1 MAVLQTIRKRSG
13 LLLLAIGFALLAFVV
28 QDLFTKGFKSQSK
41 DVGSI
46 NGKDISFDEFRIKVA
61 NAEKNGQNGQP
72 VTQIQA
78 ANQMWD
84 QEVAIALISDQFE
97 KAGIR
102 TSENNII
109 EIFKKD
115 PNIGQNPAFLNQLGK
130 FDLAKFKE
138 FFKNNPEQAKAFEDR
153 QKDAEINAKYQVYS
167 TMVKAGLYAT
177 NADGKFKYKLE
188 ADKINFDYVSVLYS
202 TIKDSDVKISDADIL
217 DYMKKNEKKFKSEET
232 REIEYVLIENKP
244 SVKDEA
250 EMKAK
255 INGLLTGSVVYNKG
269 TGVNDTLPSFK
280 SATNVSEFIAENSDK
295 PYDSTYIAKQDLP
308 AEHADKLFALPAGEI
323 YGPYINGNYYCLS
336 KAMGKKAGDKVKS
349 SHILISWVGAE
360 RAAPKEKRTK
370 EQAKVKADALLAQAV
385 ANPAMFQMLAFTNS
399 EDPSVQQNGGDMGYI
414 SRETNFAKGFKDF
427 VFNNPVGKIGIA
439 ETEFGYHI
447 INVTDKQDAI
457 RLATV
462 AQKIEPSEVTNNE
475 IYTKATKFEM
485 DANSNKDFAAVAKAA
500 KLTVNPAVKAKA
512 MEEAF
517 GAAGNQRQII
527 KWAYTSDTNVG
538 DVKRFEVVNVGNIIA
553 RLKKINEKGLMTV
566 EDAKPSVEGI
576 LKNKKKAEKI
586 IAKMKGTSL
595 EAIAAANAT
604 TVQNAPAAAV
614 ENSVLANVG
623 AEPKVV
629 GAAFGTP
636 ANKISAPIEGNS
648 GVYIVKAKAVTKAP
662 KLPKYDDYVAK
673 LKAAN
678 AQSAGRV
685 FPALKNDAKI
695 DDNRLEFY

>member
-61 NAEKNGQNGQP
+61 NTEKNGQNGQP
-72 VTQIQA
+72 MTQIQA

-84 QEVAIALISDQFE
+84 QEVAIALISEQFE

-138 FFKNNPEQAKAFEDR
+138 YFKNNPEQAKAFEDR

-167 TMVKAGLYAT
+167 SMIKAGLYAT

-202 TIKDSDVKISDADIL
+202 TVKDSDVKVTDADIL
-217 DYMKKNEKKFKSEET
+217 DYMKKNEKKFKAEET
-232 REIEYVLIENKP
+232 REIEYVLIEDKP
-244 SVKDEA
+244 SVSDET
-250 EMKAK
+250 EMKSK
-255 INGLLTGSVVYNKG
+255 INGLLVGSVVYNKE
-269 TGVNDTLPSFK
+269 TGVNDTIPSFK
-280 SATNVSEFIAENSDK
+280 TANNVAEFIAENSDK
-295 PYDSTYIAKQDLP
+295 PYDSTFIAKQDLP

-323 YGPYINGNYYCLS
+323 YGPYINGKYYCLS
-336 KAMGKKAGDKVKS
+336 KFMGRKAGAKTKA
-349 SHILISWVGAE
+349 SHILISWEGTKV
-360 RAAPKEKRTK
+360 PNKKEKRTK
-370 EQAKVKADALLAQAV
+370 EQAKAKADILLAQAL
-385 ANPAMFQMLAFTNS
+385 ANPGSFMMLALTNS
-399 EDPSVQQNGGDMGYI
+399 DDSSAQQGGDLGY
-414 SRETNFAKGFKDF
+414 FAPGQMVKPFNDF
-427 VFNNPVGKIGIA
+427 AFNNPVGKIGLV
-439 ETEFGYHI
+439 ESEFGYHI

-462 AQKIEPSEVTNNE
+462 AQKIEPSETTTNE
-475 IYTKATKFEM
+475 LYTKATKFEM
-485 DANSNKDFAAVAKAA
+485 DANNNKDFATVAKAA
-500 KLTVNPAVKAKA
+500 KLTVNPVVKAKA

-527 KWAYTSDTNVG
+527 KWAYTSGTNLG
-538 DVKRFEVVNVGNIIA
+538 DVKRFEVVNLGNVIA

-576 LKNKKKAEKI
+576 IKNKKKAEKI

-595 EAIAAANAT
+595 EAIAKANAT
-604 TVQNAPAAAV
+604 TVQNAPAASV

-636 ANKISAPIEGNS
+636 ANKVSAAVEGNS
-648 GVYIVKAKAVTKAP
+648 GVYVVKAKAVTKAP
-662 KLPKYDDYVAK
+662 KLPKYDDYVSK
-673 LKAAN
+673 IKSAN
-678 AQSAGRV
+678 AQAAGRV

>member
-1 MAVLQTIRKRSG
+1 MAVLQKIRKRSG

-46 NGKDISFDEFRIKVA
+46 NGKDISFDQFRIKVA
-61 NAEKNGQNGQP
+61 NLEKSGQNGQP
-72 VTQIQA
+72 MTQTQA
-78 ANQMWD
+78 ANQVWD
-84 QEVAIALISDQFE
+84 QEVAIALISEQFE

-109 EIFKKD
+109 ETFKKD

-138 FFKNNPEQAKAFEDR
+138 YFKNNPEQAKAFEDR
-153 QKDAEINAKYQVYS
+153 QKDAEINSKFQIYS
-167 TMVKAGLYAT
+167 AMIKGGMYAT
-177 NADGKFKYKLE
+177 NADGQFKYKLE

-202 TIKDSDVKISDADIL
+202 TVKDSDVKVTDADIL
-217 DYMKKNEKKFKSEET
+217 EYIKKNEKKYKAEET
-232 REIEYVLIENKP
+232 REIEYVLIEDKP
-244 SVKDEA
+244 SAKDEE

-255 INGLLTGSVVYNKG
+255 INGLLSGSVEFKDGKY
-269 TGVNDTLPSFK
+269 DTIPSFR
-280 SATNVSEFIAENSDK
+280 SATDVAEFVNANSDK
-295 PYDSTYIAKQDLP
+295 PYDSTYVTKQNLP

-336 KAMGKKAGDKVKS
+336 KVMGRKAGDQVKS

-370 EQAKVKADALLAQAV
+370 EQAKVKAEEILKQAL
-385 ANPAMFQMLAFTNS
+385 ANPGMFQMLAFTNS
-399 EDPSVQQNGGDMGYI
+399 EDPSVQQNAGDMGFI
-414 SRETNFAKGFKDF
+414 SKETGFAKGYKDF
-427 VFNNPVGKIGIA
+427 VFANPVGKIGIA

-447 INVTDKQDAI
+447 INITDKQDAI

-462 AQKIEPSEVTNNE
+462 SQKIEPSETTSNE
-475 IYTKATKFEM
+475 LYTKATQFEM
-485 DANSNKDFAAVAKAA
+485 DAQSKDFAATAKAV
-500 KLTVNPAVKAKA
+500 KLTVNPAIKAKA
-512 MEEAF
+512 MDEAF

-566 EDAKPSVEGI
+566 EDAKPMVEGI
-576 LKNKKKAEKI
+576 IKNKKKAEKI
-586 IAKMKGTSL
+586 IAKMKGTTL
-595 EAIAAANAT
+595 EAIASSNAT
-604 TVQNAPAAAV
+604 TVQNAPAASV

-629 GAAFGTP
+629 GAAFGT
-636 ANKISAPIEGNS
+636 AVNKVSAPVEGNS
-648 GVYIVKAKAVTKAP
+648 GVFVVKTKSVTKAP
-662 KLPKYDDYVAK
+662 KLPKYDDYVNK
-673 LKAAN
+673 VKAAN

-695 DDNRLEFY
+695 EDNRLEFY

>member
-1 MAVLQTIRKRSG
+1 MAVLQKIRKRSG

-46 NGKDISFDEFRIKVA
+46 NGKDISFDQFRIKVA

-72 VTQIQA
+72 VSQIQA

-84 QEVAIALISDQFE
+84 QEVAIALISEQFE

-102 TSENNII
+102 ISDNNII

-130 FDLAKFKE
+130 FDLTKFKE
-138 FFKNNPEQAKAFEDR
+138 FFKNNPDQAKAFEDR
-153 QKDAEINAKYQVYS
+153 QTDAEINAKYQVYS
-167 TMVKAGLYAT
+167 TMIKAGLYAT

-202 TIKDSDVKISDADIL
+202 TVKDSGVKVTDADIL

-232 REIEYVLIENKP
+232 REIEYVLIEDKP
-244 SVKDEA
+244 SLKDEA

-255 INGLLTGSVVYNKG
+255 INGLLVGSVVYNKE
-269 TGVNDTLPSFK
+269 TAVNDTLPSFK
-280 SATNVSEFIAENSDK
+280 AAANVAEFVAENSDK
-295 PYDSTYIAKQDLP
+295 PYDSTYVSKQDLP

-323 YGPYINGNYYCLS
+323 YGPYINGKYYCLS
-336 KAMGKKAGDKVKS
+336 KAMGRKAGAKAKA
-349 SHILISWVGAE
+349 SHILISWEGTKV
-360 RAAPKEKRTK
+360 PNKKEKRTK
-370 EQAKVKADALLAQAV
+370 EQAKAKADILLAQAL
-385 ANPAMFQMLAFTNS
+385 ANPGSFMMLALTNS
-399 EDPSVQQNGGDMGYI
+399 DDSSAQQGGDLGY
-414 SRETNFAKGFKDF
+414 FAPGQMVKPFNDF
-427 VFNNPVGKIGIA
+427 VFNNPVGKIGLV
-439 ETEFGYHI
+439 ESEFGYHI

-462 AQKIEPSEVTNNE
+462 AQKIEPSEATINE

-512 MEEAF
+512 MDEAF
-517 GAAGNQRQII
+517 GTAGNQRQII

-538 DVKRFEVVNVGNIIA
+538 DVKRFEVVNVGNVIA

-586 IAKMKGTSL
+586 IAKMKGSSL
-595 EAIAAANAT
+595 ESIAAANAT
-604 TVQNAPAAAV
+604 TVQNAPAASV

-636 ANKISAPIEGNS
+636 TNKLSATVEGNS
-648 GVYIVKAKAVTKAP
+648 GVYVVKTKSLTKAP
-662 KLPKYDDYVAK
+662 KLPKYDEYVAK

-678 AQSAGRV
+678 AQAAGRV

>member
-1 MAVLQTIRKRSG
+1 MAVLQKIRKRSG

-46 NGKDISFDEFRIKVA
+46 NGKDISFDQFRIKVA
-61 NAEKNGQNGQP
+61 NVEKSGQNGQP
-72 VTQIQA
+72 MTQTQA
-78 ANQMWD
+78 ANQVWD
-84 QEVAIALISDQFE
+84 QEVAIALISEQFE

-109 EIFKKD
+109 ETFKKD

-138 FFKNNPEQAKAFEDR
+138 YFKNNPEQAKAFEDR
-153 QKDAEINAKYQVYS
+153 QKDAEINSKFQIYS
-167 TMVKAGLYAT
+167 AMIKGGMYAT
-177 NADGKFKYKLE
+177 KADGEFKYKLE
-188 ADKINFDYVSVLYS
+188 ADKVNFDYVSVLYS
-202 TIKDSDVKISDADIL
+202 TVKDSDVKVTDADIL
-217 DYMKKNEKKFKSEET
+217 EYMKKNEKKYKAEET
-232 REIEYVLIENKP
+232 REIEYVLIEDKP
-244 SVKDEA
+244 SAKDEE

-255 INGLLTGSVVYNKG
+255 INGLLSGSVVYNAETK
-269 TGVNDTLPSFK
+269 TNDTLPSFRT
-280 SATNVSEFIAENSDK
+280 ATNVAEFVGANSDR
-295 PYDSTYIAKQDLP
+295 PYDSTYVTKQNLP

-323 YGPYINGNYYCLS
+323 YGPYIDGKYYCLS
-336 KAMGKKAGDKVKS
+336 KVMGRKAGDQVKS

-370 EQAKVKADALLAQAV
+370 EQAKVKAEELLKQAL
-385 ANPAMFQMLAFTNS
+385 ANPGMFQMLAFTNS
-399 EDPSVQQNGGDMGYI
+399 EDPSVQQNGGDMGFI
-414 SRETNFAKGFKDF
+414 SKDTGFAKGYKDF
-427 VFNNPVGKIGIA
+427 VFSNPVGKIGIA

-447 INVTDKQDAI
+447 INITDKQDAI

-462 AQKIEPSEVTNNE
+462 AQKIEPSEATSNE
-475 IYTKATKFEM
+475 LYTKATQFEM
-485 DANSNKDFAAVAKAA
+485 DAQSKDFAATAKAA
-500 KLTVNPAVKAKA
+500 KLTVNPAIKAKA
-512 MEEAF
+512 MDEAF

-538 DVKRFEVVNVGNIIA
+538 DVKRFEIVNVGNVIA

-566 EDAKPSVEGI
+566 EDAKPMVEGI
-576 LKNKKKAEKI
+576 IKNKKKAEKI
-586 IAKMKGTSL
+586 IAKMKGATL
-595 EAIAAANAT
+595 EAIAASNAT
-604 TVQNAPAAAV
+604 TVQNAPAASV

-629 GAAFGTP
+629 GAAFGT
-636 ANKISAPIEGNS
+636 AVNKVSAPVEGNS
-648 GVYIVKAKAVTKAP
+648 GVYVVKTKSVTKAP
-662 KLPKYDDYVAK
+662 KLPKYDDYVNK
-673 LKAAN
+673 VKAAN

>member
-1 MAVLQTIRKRSG
+1 MAVLQKIRKRSG

-28 QDLFTKGFKSQSK
+28 QDLFTKGFKSQSN

-46 NGKDISFDEFRIKVA
+46 NGKDISFEDFRVKVA
-61 NAEKNGQNGQP
+61 NVEKSGQNGQP
-72 VTQIQA
+72 MTQTQA
-78 ANQMWD
+78 ANQVWD
-84 QEVAIALISDQFE
+84 QEVAIALISEQFE

-109 EIFKKD
+109 ETFKKD

-138 FFKNNPEQAKAFEDR
+138 YFKNNPEQAKAFEDR
-153 QKDAEINAKYQVYS
+153 QKDAEINSKFQIYS
-167 TMVKAGLYAT
+167 AMIKGGMYAT
-177 NADGKFKYKLE
+177 NADGQFKYKLE

-202 TIKDSDVKISDADIL
+202 TVKDSDVKVTDADIL
-217 DYMKKNEKKFKSEET
+217 EYIKKNEKKYKAEET
-232 REIEYVLIENKP
+232 REIEYVLIEDKP
-244 SVKDEA
+244 SAKDEE

-255 INGLLTGSVVYNKG
+255 INGLLSGSVVYNAETK
-269 TGVNDTLPSFK
+269 TNDTLPSFR
-280 SATNVSEFIAENSDK
+280 SATNVADFVNANSDK
-295 PYDSTYIAKQDLP
+295 PYDSTYVTKQNLP
-308 AEHADKLFALPAGEI
+308 SEHADKLFALPAGEI

-336 KAMGKKAGDKVKS
+336 KVMGRKAGDQVKS

-370 EQAKVKADALLAQAV
+370 EEAKVKAEEILKQAL
-385 ANPAMFQMLAFTNS
+385 ANPGMFQMLAFTNS
-399 EDPSVQQNGGDMGYI
+399 EDPSVQQNAGDMGFI
-414 SRETNFAKGFKDF
+414 SKDTGFAKGYKDF
-427 VFNNPVGKIGIA
+427 VFGNPVGKIGIA

-447 INVTDKQDAI
+447 INITDKQDAI

-462 AQKIEPSEVTNNE
+462 SQKIEPSETTSNE
-475 IYTKATKFEM
+475 LYTKATQFEM
-485 DANSNKDFAAVAKAA
+485 DAQSKDFAATAKAA
-500 KLTVNPAVKAKA
+500 KLTVNPAIKAKA
-512 MEEAF
+512 MDEAF

-566 EDAKPSVEGI
+566 EDAKPMVEGI
-576 LKNKKKAEKI
+576 IKNKKKAEKI
-586 IAKMKGTSL
+586 IAKMKGTTL
-595 EAIAAANAT
+595 EAIASSNAT
-604 TVQNAPAAAV
+604 TVQNAPAASV

-629 GAAFGTP
+629 GAAFGT
-636 ANKISAPIEGNS
+636 AVNKVSAPVEGNS
-648 GVYIVKAKAVTKAP
+648 GVFVVKTKSVTKAP
-662 KLPKYDDYVAK
+662 KLPKYDDYVNK
-673 LKAAN
+673 VKAAN

-695 DDNRLEFY
+695 EDNRLEFY

>member
-1 MAVLQTIRKRSG
+1 MAVLQKIRQRSG

-41 DVGSI
+41 DVGTI
-46 NGKDISFDEFRIKVA
+46 NGKDISFEEFRIKVA
-61 NAEKNGQNGQP
+61 NAEKSGQNGQP
-72 VTQIQA
+72 ISQIQA

-138 FFKNNPEQAKAFEDR
+138 FFKSNPEQAKAFQDR
-153 QKDAEINAKYQVYS
+153 QTDAEINAKYQVYS
-167 TMVKAGLYAT
+167 TMIKAGLYAT

-202 TIKDSDVKISDADIL
+202 TVKDSDVKVTDADIL
-217 DYMKKNEKKFKSEET
+217 EYMKKNEKRFKSEET
-232 REIEYVLIENKP
+232 REIEYVLIEDKP
-244 SVKDEA
+244 SASDEA

-255 INGLLTGSVVYNKG
+255 INGLLAGSVVYNKE

-280 SATNVSEFIAENSDK
+280 AAANVAEFVGENSDK
-295 PYDSTYIAKQDLP
+295 PYDSTYVSKQELP
-308 AEHADKLFALPAGEI
+308 AEHADNLFALPAGEI

-336 KAMGKKAGDKVKS
+336 KAMGRKAGAKAKA
-349 SHILISWVGAE
+349 SHVLISWEGTKV
-360 RAAPKEKRTK
+360 PSKKEKRTK
-370 EQAKVKADALLAQAV
+370 EQAKAKADILLAQAL
-385 ANPAMFQMLAFTNS
+385 ANPSSFMMLALTNS
-399 EDPSVQQNGGDMGYI
+399 DDSSAQQGGDLGY
-414 SRETNFAKGFKDF
+414 FAPGQMVKPFNDF
-427 VFNNPVGKIGIA
+427 VFNSPVGKIGLV

-462 AQKIEPSEVTNNE
+462 AQKIEPSEVTTNE

-512 MEEAF
+512 MDEAF
-517 GAAGNQRQII
+517 GVVGNQRQIV
-527 KWAYTSDTNVG
+527 KWAYTSDTNIG
-538 DVKRFEVVNVGNIIA
+538 DVKRFEVVNVGNVIA

-586 IAKMKGTSL
+586 IAKMKGASL
-595 EAIAAANAT
+595 ETIAAANAT
-604 TVQNAPAAAV
+604 TVQNAPAASV

-636 ANKISAPIEGNS
+636 ANKVSAPIEGNS
-648 GVYIVKAKAVTKAP
+648 GVYVVKAKSLTKAP

-678 AQSAGRV
+678 AQGAGRV

>member
-1 MAVLQTIRKRSG
+1 MAVLQKIRKRSG

-46 NGKDISFDEFRIKVA
+46 NGKDISFDQFRIKVA
-61 NAEKNGQNGQP
+61 NAEKSGQNGQP

-84 QEVAIALISDQFE
+84 QEVAIALISEQFE

-130 FDLAKFKE
+130 FDIAKFKE
-138 FFKNNPEQAKAFEDR
+138 FFKTNPEQAKAFQDR
-153 QKDAEINAKYQVYS
+153 QTDAEINAKYQVYS
-167 TMVKAGLYAT
+167 TMIKAGLYAT

-202 TIKDSDVKISDADIL
+202 TVKDSDVKVTDADIL

-232 REIEYVLIENKP
+232 REIEYVLIEDKP
-244 SVKDEA
+244 SASDEA

-255 INGLLTGSVVYNKG
+255 INGLLTGSVVYNKE

-280 SATNVSEFIAENSDK
+280 SATNVAEFVAENSDK
-295 PYDSTYIAKQDLP
+295 PYDSTYITKQDLP
-308 AEHADKLFALPAGEI
+308 AEHADKLFALQAGEI

-336 KAMGKKAGDKVKS
+336 KAMGRKAGAKAKA
-349 SHILISWVGAE
+349 SHILISWEGTKV
-360 RAAPKEKRTK
+360 PNKKEKRTK
-370 EQAKVKADALLAQAV
+370 EQAKAKADMLLAQAQ
-385 ANPAMFQMLAFTNS
+385 ANPSSFMMLALTNS
-399 EDPSVQQNGGDMGYI
+399 DDSSAQQGGDLGYF
-414 SRETNFAKGFKDF
+414 SPGQMVKPFNDFAFS
-427 VFNNPVGKIGIA
+427 NPVGKIGLV

-462 AQKIEPSEVTNNE
+462 AQKIEPSEATTND

-512 MEEAF
+512 MDEAF

-538 DVKRFEVVNVGNIIA
+538 DVKRFEVVNVGNVIA

-636 ANKISAPIEGNS
+636 ANKISAPVEGNS
-648 GVYIVKAKAVTKAP
+648 GVYVVKTKVVTKAP

-678 AQSAGRV
+678 AQAAGRV

>member
-1 MAVLQTIRKRSG
+1 MAVLQKIRKRSG

-46 NGKDISFDEFRIKVA
+46 NGKDISFDQFRIKVA
-61 NAEKNGQNGQP
+61 NLEKGGQNGQP
-72 VTQIQA
+72 MTQTQA
-78 ANQMWD
+78 ANQVWD
-84 QEVAIALISDQFE
+84 QEVAIALISEQFE

-109 EIFKKD
+109 ETFKKD

-138 FFKNNPEQAKAFEDR
+138 YFKNNPEQAKAFEDR
-153 QKDAEINAKYQVYS
+153 QKDAEINSKFQIYS
-167 TMVKAGLYAT
+167 AMIKGGMYAT
-177 NADGKFKYKLE
+177 NADGQFKYKLE

-202 TIKDSDVKISDADIL
+202 TVKDSDVKVTDADIL
-217 DYMKKNEKKFKSEET
+217 EYIKKNEKKYKAEET
-232 REIEYVLIENKP
+232 REIEYVLIEDKP
-244 SVKDEA
+244 SAKDEE

-255 INGLLTGSVVYNKG
+255 INGLLSGSVVYNAETK
-269 TGVNDTLPSFK
+269 TNDTLPSFR
-280 SATNVSEFIAENSDK
+280 SATNVAEFVNANSDK
-295 PYDSTYIAKQDLP
+295 PYDSTYVTKQNLP

-336 KAMGKKAGDKVKS
+336 KVMGRKAGDQVKS

-370 EQAKVKADALLAQAV
+370 EEAKVKAEEILKQAL
-385 ANPAMFQMLAFTNS
+385 ANPGMFQMLAFTNS
-399 EDPSVQQNGGDMGYI
+399 EDPSVQQNAGDMGFI
-414 SRETNFAKGFKDF
+414 SKDTNFAKGYKDF
-427 VFNNPVGKIGIA
+427 VFGNPVGKIGIA

-447 INVTDKQDAI
+447 INITDKQDAI

-462 AQKIEPSEVTNNE
+462 SQKIEPSETTSNE
-475 IYTKATKFEM
+475 LYTKATQFEM
-485 DANSNKDFAAVAKAA
+485 DAQSKDFAATAKAA
-500 KLTVNPAVKAKA
+500 KLTVNPAIKAKA
-512 MEEAF
+512 MDEAF

-566 EDAKPSVEGI
+566 EDAKPMVEGI
-576 LKNKKKAEKI
+576 IKNKKKAEKI
-586 IAKMKGTSL
+586 IAKMKGTTL
-595 EAIAAANAT
+595 EAIASSNAT
-604 TVQNAPAAAV
+604 TVQNAPAASV
-614 ENSVLANVG
+614 ENAVLANVG

-629 GAAFGTP
+629 GAAFGT
-636 ANKISAPIEGNS
+636 AVNKVSAPVEGNS
-648 GVYIVKAKAVTKAP
+648 GVFVVKTKSVTKAP
-662 KLPKYDDYVAK
+662 KLPKYDDYVNK
-673 LKAAN
+673 VKAAN

-695 DDNRLEFY
+695 EDNRLEFY

>member
-28 QDLFTKGFKSQSK
+28 QDLFTKGFKSQPK
-41 DVGSI
+41 NVGSI
-46 NGKDISFDEFRIKVA
+46 NGKDISFDQFRIKVA

-84 QEVAIALISDQFE
+84 QEVAIALISEQFE

-153 QKDAEINAKYQVYS
+153 QTDAEINAKYQVYS
-167 TMVKAGLYAT
+167 SMIKAGLYAT

-202 TIKDSDVKISDADIL
+202 TVKDSDVKVTDADIL
-217 DYMKKNEKKFKSEET
+217 DYMKKNEKKFKAEET
-232 REIEYVLIENKP
+232 REIEYVLIEEKP
-244 SVKDEA
+244 SASDET

-255 INGLLTGSVVYNKG
+255 INGLLTGSVVYNKE
-269 TGVNDTLPSFK
+269 TGVNDTIPSFK
-280 SATNVSEFIAENSDK
+280 AAANVAEFVAENSDK
-295 PYDSTYIAKQDLP
+295 PYDSTYVTKQDLP

-323 YGPYINGNYYCLS
+323 YGPYINGKYYCLS
-336 KAMGKKAGDKVKS
+336 KAMGRKAGAKAKA
-349 SHILISWVGAE
+349 SHILISWEGTKL
-360 RAAPKEKRTK
+360 PNKKEKRTK
-370 EQAKVKADALLAQAV
+370 EQAKAKAEMLLAQAN
-385 ANPAMFQMLAFTNS
+385 ANPGSFMMLALTNS
-399 EDPSVQQNGGDMGYI
+399 DDSSAQQGGDLGYF
-414 SRETNFAKGFKDF
+414 SPGQMVKPFNDF
-427 VFNNPVGKIGIA
+427 VFNNPVGKIGLV
-439 ETEFGYHI
+439 ESEFGYHI

-462 AQKIEPSEVTNNE
+462 AQKIEPSETTTNE
-475 IYTKATKFEM
+475 LYTKATKFEM

-500 KLTVNPAVKAKA
+500 NLIINPVVKAKA

-527 KWAYTSDTNVG
+527 KWAFTSDTNVG
-538 DVKRFEVVNVGNIIA
+538 DVKRFEVVNVGNVIA

-576 LKNKKKAEKI
+576 IKNKKKAEKI
-586 IAKMKGTSL
+586 IAKMKGASL
-595 EAIAAANAT
+595 EAIAKANAT
-604 TVQNAPAAAV
+604 TVQNAPAASV

-636 ANKISAPIEGNS
+636 ANKVSAPVEGNS
-648 GVYIVKAKAVTKAP
+648 GVYVVKAKAVTKAP
-662 KLPKYDDYVAK
+662 KLPKYDDYVTK
-673 LKAAN
+673 IKSAN
-678 AQSAGRV
+678 AQAAGRV